1 MKNPHPILLGD
12 TRIPVPCHVYPRHDV
27 SFGGSNLWRR
37 SRQLAHQ
44 RDCQRHS
51 PKRPPSRT
59 HPHSSA
65 MSCLPWAWCELW
77 GFQPVTQELS
87 ACTPEKLPEK
97 IPEEAPFINL
107 DDSHVGMHVF
117 FLWAGQPLFTMCT
130 LFRRSAAKS
139 HWSPK
144 ALRPTVPR
152 SWNLDWHDACKKHM
166 ISLNA
171 HSIAKYNKQ
180 PLGMRHHAHIYVHAY
195 IQTCGE
201 CMIWGI
207 HTY

>member
-1 MKNPHPILLGD
+1 MKNPHPIRLGD
-12 TRIPVPCHVYPRHDV
+12 TRIPVPCHVYPRPDV
-27 SFGGSNLWRR
+27 SFGCSNLWRR

-65 MSCLPWAWCELW
+65 MSCLPWAWCELG

-107 DDSHVGMHVF
+107 DDSHVGMHF
-117 FLWAGQPLFTMCT
+117 FFSGPGNPSSLCAPCFAGLQRRAIEARRHWGPLF
-130 LFRRSAAKS
+130 
-139 HWSPK
+139 
-144 ALRPTVPR
+144 
-152 SWNLDWHDACKKHM
+152 
-166 ISLNA
+166 
-171 HSIAKYNKQ
+171 
-180 PLGMRHHAHIYVHAY
+180 HIHE
-195 IQTCGE
+195 I
-201 CMIWGI
+201 
-207 HTY
+207 